1 MCQACFCIPDYGF
14 KHFHQITC
22 WCRSSLYLYCGKV
35 NSSFWAKNHTRWML
49 KNSSRMTNVRSYES
63 WFSWMPFLTS
73 LSFFLCLSIV
83 SEYLRPGPEHHE
95 KVARSR
101 TRLLCWFERSDDEFD
116 VSVSL
121 VSRRDPGGVDDI
133 FLFSPDTYTPIDPHH
148 GSIGES
154 CDWMMTELSQYWAQQ
169 CVRFPWGHR
178 ELTFESLLQVGLPP
192 WGE

>member
-1 MCQACFCIPDYGF
+1 
-14 KHFHQITC
+14 
-22 WCRSSLYLYCGKV
+22 
-35 NSSFWAKNHTRWML
+35 ML

-63 WFSWMPFLTS
+63 WIFMNAFSY
-73 LSFFLCLSIV
+73 LSFFSKSFV

-133 FLFSPDTYTPIDPHH
+133 FLFCQTPTHP
-148 GSIGES
+148 
-154 CDWMMTELSQYWAQQ
+154 
-169 CVRFPWGHR
+169 
-178 ELTFESLLQVGLPP
+178 
-192 WGE
+192 

>member
-1 MCQACFCIPDYGF
+1 MFVLMNHD
-14 KHFHQITC
+14 FHEC
-22 WCRSSLYLYCGKV
+22 LFLPLFLFLY
-35 NSSFWAKNHTRWML
+35 
-49 KNSSRMTNVRSYES
+49 
-63 WFSWMPFLTS
+63 
-73 LSFFLCLSIV
+73 LSIV

-154 CDWMMTELSQYWAQQ
+154 CDWMMTELSQY
-169 CVRFPWGHR
+169 
-178 ELTFESLLQVGLPP
+178 
-192 WGE
+192 